1 MVAVAW
7 LLAIAASTVV
17 LEGQIDWVV
26 LTDRLSVADVRNRR
40 HYQRLGAVQL
50 QLKHCLLVALGHHLV
65 SNHGTGLLFGGELV
79 LTVRIL
85 FNHER
90 ICELIILV
98 DLHPVINWNQ
108 RLLILQIYLIILEKL
123 PNFRDMTVHSGR

>member
-26 LTDRLSVADVRNRR
+26 LTDRLSVANVRNRR

-50 QLKHCLLVALGHHLV
+50 QLKHGLLVALGPHLV
-65 SNHGTGLLFGGELV
+65 GNHGAGLLFGGELV

-85 FNHER
+85 FDHKR
-90 ICELIILV
+90 ICKLIILV
-98 DLHPVINWNQ
+98 DLHPVISCNQ

-123 PNFRDMTVHSGR
+123 PNFRYMTVHSGR